1 MQNLIYSL
9 DEITYFQYYS
19 LFFVVRMTF
28 LLSRSKAVRYIIHGN
43 FHHCSFSCLIELFP
57 KCQIEVCLVRGK
69 CCENQ
74 KGNNKLKF
82 ACVRARNIHEFFLC
96 VFVRSMSTAAHSNSR
111 LLWWKESAFARA
123 AQYIVLTTVVV
134 RQNAGKNAVFGNSVV
149 FRFPS
154 SNGRQLVCSIKW
166 S

>member
-1 MQNLIYSL
+1 MLQSEGNKQHAQPFSHCTICPFLATSVRRLKILHQREPNILYLCKLYNMQNLIYSL

-28 LLSRSKAVRYIIHGN
+28 LLSRSKAVKYIIHGN

-82 ACVRARNIHEFFLC
+82 ACVRA
-96 VFVRSMSTAAHSNSR
+96 ST
-111 LLWWKESAFARA
+111 
-123 AQYIVLTTVVV
+123 
-134 RQNAGKNAVFGNSVV
+134 
-149 FRFPS
+149 
-154 SNGRQLVCSIKW
+154 
-166 S
+166 

>member
-1 MQNLIYSL
+1 MLQSEGGEGNKQPAQPFSYCTICPFLATSVRRLEILHQMEPNILYLCKLCNMQNLIYSL

-28 LLSRSKAVRYIIHGN
+28 LLSRSKAVKYIIHGN

-57 KCQIEVCLVRGK
+57 KCQIKVCILRGK

-82 ACVRARNIHEFFLC
+82 ACMRA
-96 VFVRSMSTAAHSNSR
+96 ST
-111 LLWWKESAFARA
+111 
-123 AQYIVLTTVVV
+123 
-134 RQNAGKNAVFGNSVV
+134 
-149 FRFPS
+149 
-154 SNGRQLVCSIKW
+154 
-166 S
+166 

>member
-1 MQNLIYSL
+1 MLHSEGEGNKQHAQPFSHCTICPFLATSVRRLKILHQREPNILYLCKLYNMQNLIYSL

-28 LLSRSKAVRYIIHGN
+28 LLSRSKAVKYIIHGN

-57 KCQIEVCLVRGK
+57 KCQIMRGK

-82 ACVRARNIHEFFLC
+82 ACVRA
-96 VFVRSMSTAAHSNSR
+96 ST
-111 LLWWKESAFARA
+111 
-123 AQYIVLTTVVV
+123 
-134 RQNAGKNAVFGNSVV
+134 
-149 FRFPS
+149 
-154 SNGRQLVCSIKW
+154 
-166 S
+166 

>member
-1 MQNLIYSL
+1 MLHSEGEGNKQHTQPFSYCTICPIFMHFCQNTRVEILHQMEPNILYLCKLYNMQNLIYSL
-9 DEITYFQYYS
+9 DEIIYFQYYS

-28 LLSRSKAVRYIIHGN
+28 LLSRSKAVKYIIHGN

-82 ACVRARNIHEFFLC
+82 ACVRA
-96 VFVRSMSTAAHSNSR
+96 ST
-111 LLWWKESAFARA
+111 
-123 AQYIVLTTVVV
+123 
-134 RQNAGKNAVFGNSVV
+134 
-149 FRFPS
+149 
-154 SNGRQLVCSIKW
+154 
-166 S
+166 